1 MKHLTKAYFY
11 LFLLLLI
18 PINNY
23 AQNTNGRKIVKY
35 SKSDQKIKLLE
46 AKIAVWQKDL
56 NVPNVGIGIIQDGKL
71 IHAKVCGKDAVGSQ
85 KPVNTLFNV
94 ASVTKVVFS
103 TLILKL
109 IDNGDWQLDEP
120 LYHYYTD
127 PDIAADSLSKKL
139 TTRHILSHQSGF
151 SNWRWMNASGKLQFE
166 FAPGTRFNYS
176 GEGMEYLKKAVE
188 HKFHKSLVQLSDSI
202 LFKPF
207 GMIDTRHEWDG
218 KQDINRFSRWY
229 DANGK
234 EYTKSNY
241 ASEPSAADDLITT
254 VADLSKF
261 GIETLNGLNISKQLF
276 NEIINGQTK
285 INQNLMQGLG
295 WRIIKDLPNH
305 EYAMEHGGNDAGVAA
320 IIVLL
325 PKSKRGLIVLTN
337 GDNGQIICNNVIR
350 YFWPEGTEII
360 HKALKSTPLN
370 DIPKVITISDN
381 VLNTYTGKYI
391 RPDGEEVNI
400 YKKNKNLILKTVG
413 LPTFN
418 LFAQSQETFFLW
430 DFDPKII
437 FTKNEKGI
445 VDTLLIKD
453 GDNVLKCIKTNK

>member
-1 MKHLTKAYFY
+1 MKHSNKIIFY
-11 LFLLLLI
+11 LFLFLLSPTI
-18 PINNY
+18 NY
-23 AQNTNGRKIVKY
+23 AQNNSR
-35 SKSDQKIKLLE
+35 SKMLKHNRSEEKIKLLE
-46 AKIAVWQKDL
+46 DQLAAWQKDL
-56 NVPNVGIGIIQDGKL
+56 NVPNVGLGIIQDGKL
-71 IHAKVCGKDAVGSQ
+71 IHAKVYGKDSTGSL

-103 TLILKL
+103 TLVLKL

-127 PDIAADSLSKKL
+127 PDIASDSLSKKL

-166 FAPGTRFNYS
+166 FAPGTKFNYS
-176 GEGMEYLKKAVE
+176 GEGMEYLKKAIE

-207 GMIDTRHEWDG
+207 GMIDTKHEWDG
-218 KQDINRFSRWY
+218 KQDLKRFSRWY

-254 VADLSKF
+254 VIDLSKF
-261 GIETLNGLNISKQLF
+261 GIETLNGLHISKQLF
-276 NEIINGQTK
+276 NKIIKGQAK

-295 WRIIKDLPNH
+295 WRLIKDLPNH

-325 PKSKRGLIVLTN
+325 PKSKRGIIVLTN
-337 GDNGQIICNNVIR
+337 GDNGQIICNNIVR
-350 YFWPEGTEII
+350 SFWPEGTEII

-370 DIPKVITISDN
+370 DIHKVFNISDDI
-381 VLNTYTGKYI
+381 LNTYTGKYM
-391 RPDGEEVNI
+391 RPDGEVVNI
-400 YKKNKNLILKTVG
+400 YKKDKNLILKTIG

-418 LFAQSQETFFLW
+418 LFPQTQEIFFLW

-453 GDNVLKCIKTNK
+453 GDNILKCTKMDK